1 MDFTPTPEQA
11 AARELAA
18 EIFGDLSTPE
28 RLAAGGSGTDAA
40 LWKALCA
47 AGLPGAAEETG
58 LLGLVLMLEEQ
69 GRTTAQVPFAATC
82 VYGLLAIGA
91 HGTAEQRARLLP
103 PLRTGEAVATGA
115 FPARSGGVR
124 AEGTAGGAAK
134 PMAGGTVVDPAADP
148 TAGSTVG
155 PAADATADGKAAPTA
170 GVTADGKAAPTAD
183 VTADGK
189 AAPTADVT
197 ADGTADAMPNGTG
210 RLTGVVPV
218 VPWLCAATHVLVPD
232 GATRT
237 LWLVRTDAPGV
248 RRDPVETTAP
258 WSAGRLTLDNA
269 PAERLGPDAAA
280 EGLGPDHSTEC
291 LVPPASAAC
300 LGTHAVAA
308 RMVRDT
314 QPEPMASDA
323 PAERLAPH
331 AQAGRLGPA
340 PEALRRPARPDV
352 RDAYADVLALARTAF
367 AGLQAGVAAGSLAR
381 AVAHTTTR
389 EQFGRPL
396 STNQGVLL
404 RAADAHMD
412 IEAIRVTAY
421 EAAWRRDAGLDAGPH
436 ALTAAWW
443 ASEAGTRVVHTG
455 QHLHGGIGADLDH
468 PVHRHFLWGRQLA
481 GYLGS
486 GAEVLEELGELL
498 TGELPPTTDSAE
510 PADRPTPTLRT
521 EAP

>member
-1 MDFTPTPEQA
+1 MDFTPTPEQT

-28 RLAAGGSGTDAA
+28 RLAAGGSGTDAG

-82 VYGLLAIGA
+82 VYGLLAVGA
-91 HGTAEQRARLLP
+91 HGSAEQRARLLP
-103 PLRTGEAVATGA
+103 ALRAGEAVATGA
-115 FPARSGGVR
+115 FPARCGGIR
-124 AEGTAGGAAK
+124 AEE
-134 PMAGGTVVDPAADP
+134 AAD
-148 TAGSTVG
+148 
-155 PAADATADGKAAPTA
+155 
-170 GVTADGKAAPTAD
+170 
-183 VTADGK
+183 
-189 AAPTADVT
+189 
-197 ADGTADAMPNGTG
+197 GTG

-218 VPWLCAATHVLVPD
+218 VPWLRAATHVLVPD
-232 GATRT
+232 GTTHA
-237 LWLVRTDAPGV
+237 LWLVRPDEAGA

-258 WSAGRLTLDNA
+258 WSAGRLTLDGA
-269 PAERLGPDAAA
+269 PAERLGHD
-280 EGLGPDHSTEC
+280 TQ
-291 LVPPASAAC
+291 VPIHTTQASARDAH
-300 LGTHAVAA
+300 TIEASA
-308 RMVRDT
+308 RDAHTIEASARDAHTTQASARDAHTIEAPARDT
-314 QPEPMASDA
+314 QTPARTADA
-323 PAERLAPH
+323 VSHPTDAVSHPAETVNR
-331 AQAGRLGPA
+331 
-340 PEALRRPARPDV
+340 EAYTDI
-352 RDAYADVLALARTAF
+352 LALARTAF
-367 AGLQAGVAAGSLAR
+367 AGLQAGVCAGALAR
-381 AVAHTTTR
+381 AVSHTTTR

-412 IEAIRVTAY
+412 IEAIRLTAY
-421 EAAWRRDAGLDAGPH
+421 EAAWRRDAGLDAAPH

-455 QHLHGGIGADLDH
+455 QHLHGGIGADVDH

-486 GAEVLEELGELL
+486 GAEALEELGELL
-498 TGELPPTTDSAE
+498 TGERSTPPA
-510 PADRPTPTLRT
+510 RPHQLTRT